1 MRLASLRSRLFAA
14 ILLVALLSLGL
25 ALTIAAFTTR
35 RAVERNT
42 LRDVSAQFD
51 LLVERERNALLPFS
65 RLESLQQFLDRQD
78 ERVIQV
84 PIDGSVDLLP
94 PDRAARL
101 RRGAKLDGTLQTDGT
116 RYLYAAR
123 LVNGKGFMLLR
134 PADSTASAWRPH
146 YYGLLVAAAATAAL
160 AALFAFLLARA
171 IARPVRRV
179 AEATRGLA
187 GAAALPPV
195 PVEGPRELA
204 LLAESFNE
212 VAVQLAKAREAE
224 QAFLLS
230 VSHELKTPLTA
241 IRGYAEGLEDG
252 ALPAQEAAATIV
264 AESKR
269 LERLVGDLLDLGRM
283 RRAEFNVRRE
293 PVDLTAVAH
302 EALRRYETQA
312 RDFGVALEVSGPEP
326 APALADADRTLQVV
340 SNLVE
345 NALRL
350 TAAGGTVRI
359 VASPAEIRVEDTG
372 PGLGPDELE
381 RAFERFYLYS
391 RYGRER
397 PVGTGLGL
405 AIVKALAEGMGGS
418 VEAAS
423 TPGRLT
429 VFTVRLPAA
438 PFYDG
443 FTLGEPAADSAR
455 KESGRPLRPNQ
466 EASR

>member
-1 MRLASLRSRLFAA
+1 VTLRARLFAA
-14 ILLVALLSLGL
+14 IGLVALLSLVL
-25 ALTIAAFTTR
+25 ALAIGAILTR

-51 LLVERERNALLPFS
+51 LLVEREREAILPFS
-65 RLESLQQFLDRQD
+65 RLKSLQVFLERQD
-78 ERVIQV
+78 ERVVQV
-84 PIDGSVDLLP
+84 PLDGSSPLLP
-94 PDRAARL
+94 PERAVEL
-101 RRGAKLDGTLQTDGT
+101 RRGARLDGTLESDGT

-123 LVNGKGFMLLR
+123 LVRGKGFVLLR
-134 PADSTASAWRPH
+134 PASSTNSAWRPH
-146 YYGLLVAAAATAAL
+146 IEGLIIGALVTAAL
-160 AALFAFLLARA
+160 AALIAFLLARA

-187 GAAALPPV
+187 DSAEEPQFV

-224 QAFLLS
+224 RAFLLS

-241 IRGYAEGLEDG
+241 IRGYAEGLREG
-252 ALPAQEAAATIV
+252 VLPAGEAAAVIV
-264 AESKR
+264 RESLR
-269 LERLVGDLLDLGRM
+269 LERLVGDVLDLARM
-283 RRAEFNVRRE
+283 RKAEFSVRRDRI
-293 PVDLTAVAH
+293 DLRSIALD
-302 EALRRYETQA
+302 ALRRYGSQA
-312 RDFGVALEVSGPEP
+312 REFGVVLEVDGADE
-326 APALADADRTLQVV
+326 APAIGDADRTLQIL

-350 TAAGGTVRI
+350 TPAGGSVRI
-359 VASPAEIRVEDTG
+359 YAIPGELRVEDTG
-372 PGLGPDELE
+372 PGLLPEELE

-405 AIVKALAEGMGGS
+405 AIVKELATGMGGS

-423 TPGRLT
+423 SPGRQT
-429 VFTVRLPAA
+429 VFTVRLPLA
-438 PFYDG
+438 
-443 FTLGEPAADSAR
+443 PAAR
-455 KESGRPLRPNQ
+455 GTTVELTRV
-466 EASR
+466 